1 MEKIIEI
8 NNLSKS
14 YGKINAVNNLNLSIE
29 KGSFFSLLGE
39 NGAGKSTTVNILST
53 LISKDTGEIKIAG
66 FFLGKD
72 DRKIKEKIG
81 VIFQKSMMDG
91 LLTVKENLLLRGS
104 LYGKHSKKEILME
117 INKSLS
123 LEDILNRPY
132 NTLSGGQKRKVDIA
146 RALMGRPE
154 ILFLDEPTTG
164 LDPSIR
170 KDVWEIIDNLRK
182 ITGLTIF
189 LTTHYMEEAAK
200 SDHIAIIG
208 NGNLLAEG
216 TPQYLKKTYSK
227 ERVCIKTHDFNK
239 AEDFFKEH
247 NINFKRNHNNFE
259 LYPHT
264 PEEILDTLYP
274 IKECISEI
282 SIIDSSLDDVF
293 LNIVKG
299 NQPNE
304 IHIPA

>member
-1 MEKIIEI
+1 MEKIVEI
-8 NNLSKS
+8 HNLNKA
-14 YGKINAVNNLNLSIE
+14 YGKINAVKNLNLSIE

-53 LISKDTGEIKIAG
+53 LIAKDKGEIKICGLA
-66 FFLGKD
+66 LGKD
-72 DRKIKEKIG
+72 DRKIREKIG
-81 VIFQKSMMDG
+81 VVFQKSMMDG

-104 LYGKHSKKEILME
+104 LYGKHDKKEILGE
-117 INKSLS
+117 LNKSLD

-132 NTLSGGQKRKVDIA
+132 SSLSGGQKRKVDIA
-146 RALMGRPE
+146 RALMGKPE

-189 LTTHYMEEAAK
+189 LTTHYMEEAGK

-208 NGNLLAEG
+208 NGELLAEG

-227 ERVCIKTHDFNK
+227 ERVCIKTSDVNK
-239 AEDFFKEH
+239 VESFFQCNHIYFEK
-247 NINFKRNHNNFE
+247 NSDSFKI
-259 LYPHT
+259 YPHT
-264 PEEILDTLYP
+264 PEEILDLLYP
-274 IKECISEI
+274 IKKSISEI
-282 SIIDSSLDDVF
+282 SIIDSTLDDVF

-299 NQPNE
+299 RQSDE
-304 IHIPA
+304 INIS